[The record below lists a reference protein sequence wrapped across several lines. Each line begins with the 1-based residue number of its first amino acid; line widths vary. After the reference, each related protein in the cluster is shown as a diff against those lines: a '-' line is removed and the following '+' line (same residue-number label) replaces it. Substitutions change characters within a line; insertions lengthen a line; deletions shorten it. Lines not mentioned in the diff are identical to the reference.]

1 MALNGE
7 KILKEHPMQSDEG
20 IFMRNSIL
28 LRFAAILLLAL
39 TLSSV
44 ISSFLLGK
52 NMLNEKITSMTET
65 ISAIDYALDY
75 GPSLQEQ
82 VKALH
87 NSVLRPDTRLTIIDK
102 SGAVLADSD
111 LDSTGVMENHLE
123 REEVKNALEA
133 GSGYATR
140 YSQSLDRHLLY
151 VAVLT
156 GRGMVIRMSVPYNN
170 VFDYIV
176 ILLPILLVGMV
187 VAFVISVTITARFSN
202 HIAADEMKRQM
213 EQMEKDKKIRQ
224 EFFSN
229 ASHELKTPITSV
241 RGYAELLCQDFA
253 RDEATRKDFLNRIL
267 KEVEHMTGLID
278 DILMISRLESKDAEV
293 TLSRVPVKKVLDE
306 VLESLEPQA
315 ASCEVEITGECGDIF
330 LQASLQQMRELFQNL
345 ISNGIK
351 YNHPGGHV
359 WTKVWQQ
366 PEAVYIEVSD
376 DGVGIAQ
383 EDQERVFERFYR
395 VDKGRSRKM
404 GGTGLGLSIVKHIA
418 AYYGGRVTLSSEIG
432 RGSRFL
438 VEIPLS
444 GINKV

>member
-1 MALNGE
+1 
-7 KILKEHPMQSDEG
+7 
-20 IFMRNSIL
+20 MRNAIL

-44 ISSFLLGK
+44 ISSFLLGR

-65 ISAIDYALDY
+65 ISAIDYALEY
-75 GPSLQEQ
+75 ENSLQEQ
-82 VKALH
+82 VRALH
-87 NSVLRPDTRLTIIDK
+87 TSVLEADTRLTIIDRE
-102 SGAVLADSD
+102 GTVLADSD
-111 LDSTGVMENHLE
+111 LDNTDTMENHLE
-123 REEVKNALEA
+123 RKEVKDALET

-140 YSQSLDRHLLY
+140 YSQSLQKHFLY

-156 GRGMVIRMSVPYNN
+156 DDGRIIRMSVPYNN
-170 VFDYIV
+170 IFDYIV
-176 ILLPILLVGMV
+176 VLLPILLVGMV

-202 HIAADEMKRQM
+202 HVAADEMKRQM

-253 RDEATRKDFLNRIL
+253 QDEVTRKDFLNRIL
-267 KEVEHMTGLID
+267 KEVEHMTSLID

-293 TLSRVPVKKVLDE
+293 TLSRVSMKKVLEE
-306 VLESLEPQA
+306 VQESLEPQA
-315 ASCEVEITGECGDIF
+315 AACEVTISGESEDIF
-330 LQASLQQMRELFQNL
+330 LQASLQQMRELFLNL

-359 WTKVWQQ
+359 WTKVWQE
-366 PEAVYIEVSD
+366 PEAVFIEVSD
-376 DGVGIAQ
+376 DGVGIEP
-383 EDQERVFERFYR
+383 EDQERVFERFFR
-395 VDKGRSRKM
+395 VDKGRSRKL

-418 AYYGGRVTLSSEIG
+418 VYYGGQVSLSSEVG
-432 RGSRFL
+432 KGSRFL

-444 GINKV
+444 GINKL

>member
-1 MALNGE
+1 
-7 KILKEHPMQSDEG
+7 
-20 IFMRNSIL
+20 MRNSIL

-44 ISSFLLGK
+44 ISSFLLGR
-52 NMLNEKITSMTET
+52 NMLSEKITSMTET
-65 ISAIDYALDY
+65 ISAIEYALQENA
-75 GPSLQEQ
+75 PLQEQ

-87 NSVLRPDTRLTIIDK
+87 TSVLEPDTRLTIIDRE
-102 SGAVLADSD
+102 GTVLADSD
-111 LDSTGVMENHLE
+111 LDSTDAMENHLE
-123 REEVKNALEA
+123 RKEVADALEK

-140 YSQSLDRHLLY
+140 YSQSLQKHLLY
-151 VAVLT
+151 VAALT
-156 GRGMVIRMSVPYNN
+156 EDGRIIRMSVPYNN
-170 VFDYIV
+170 LFDYIV
-176 ILLPILLVGMV
+176 VLLPVLLVGMV
-187 VAFVISVTITARFSN
+187 VAFVISVTIAARFSN

-253 RDEATRKDFLNRIL
+253 QDEATRKDFLNRIL

-293 TLSRVPVKKVLDE
+293 TLSRVSLKKVLEE

-315 ASCEVEITGECGDIF
+315 ASCGVTVSGQSEDIF
-330 LQASLQQMRELFQNL
+330 LQASLQQMRELFLNL

-359 WTKVWQQ
+359 WAKVWQE
-366 PEAVYIEVSD
+366 PREVFIEVAD
-376 DGVGIAQ
+376 DGVGIGP
-383 EDQERVFERFYR
+383 EDQKRVFERFFR
-395 VDKGRSRKM
+395 VDKGRSRKL

-418 AYYGGRVTLSSEIG
+418 VYYGGQVSLSSEVG
-432 RGSRFL
+432 KGSRFL

-444 GINKV
+444 GINKM

>member
-1 MALNGE
+1 
-7 KILKEHPMQSDEG
+7 
-20 IFMRNSIL
+20 MRNSIL

-44 ISSFLLGK
+44 ISSFLLGR

-65 ISAIDYALDY
+65 ISAIEYALQENA
-75 GPSLQEQ
+75 PLQEQ

-87 NSVLRPDTRLTIIDK
+87 TSVLEPDTRLTIIDRE
-102 SGAVLADSD
+102 GTVLADSD
-111 LDSTGVMENHLE
+111 LDSTDAMENHLE
-123 REEVKNALEA
+123 RKEVADALEK

-140 YSQSLDRHLLY
+140 YSQSLQKHLLY
-151 VAVLT
+151 VAALT
-156 GRGMVIRMSVPYNN
+156 EDGRIIRMSVPYNN
-170 VFDYIV
+170 LFDYIV
-176 ILLPILLVGMV
+176 VLLPVLLVGMV
-187 VAFVISVTITARFSN
+187 VAFVISVTIAARFSN

-253 RDEATRKDFLNRIL
+253 QDEATRKDFLNRIL

-293 TLSRVPVKKVLDE
+293 TLSRVSLKRVLEE

-315 ASCEVEITGECGDIF
+315 ASCGVTVSGQSEDIF
-330 LQASLQQMRELFQNL
+330 LQASLQQMRELFLNL

-359 WTKVWQQ
+359 WAKVWQE
-366 PEAVYIEVSD
+366 PRAVFIEVTD
-376 DGVGIAQ
+376 DGVGIGP
-383 EDQERVFERFYR
+383 EDQKRVFERFFR
-395 VDKGRSRKM
+395 VDKGRSRKL

-418 AYYGGRVTLSSEIG
+418 VYYGGQVSLSSEVG
-432 RGSRFL
+432 KGSRFL

-444 GINKV
+444 GINKM

>member
-1 MALNGE
+1 
-7 KILKEHPMQSDEG
+7 
-20 IFMRNSIL
+20 MRNSIL

-39 TLSSV
+39 SLSSV
-44 ISSFLLGK
+44 ISSFLLGR
-52 NMLNEKITSMTET
+52 NMLNEKIASMTET
-65 ISAIDYALDY
+65 IDAIDYTLDY
-75 GPSLQEQ
+75 GDSLQEQ
-82 VKALH
+82 VKKLH
-87 NSVLRPDTRLTIIDK
+87 TSVLGSETRLTIIDQN
-102 SGAVLADSD
+102 GRVLADSD
-111 LDSTGVMENHLE
+111 LDSTDAMENHLE
-123 REEVKNALEA
+123 REEVKDALER

-140 YSQSLDRHLLY
+140 YSQSLEKHLLY
-151 VAVLT
+151 VAVLEE
-156 GRGMVIRMSVPYNN
+156 GERIIRLSVPYNN
-170 VFDYIV
+170 IFDYIV

-187 VAFVISVTITARFSN
+187 VAFVVSVTVAARFSN
-202 HIAADEMKRQM
+202 HIASDEMKRQM
-213 EQMEKDKKIRQ
+213 ELMEKDKKIRQ

-253 RDEATRKDFLNRIL
+253 QDEETRRDFLNRIL

-293 TLSRVPVKKVLDE
+293 TLSRVSLKKVMDE

-315 ASCEVEITGECGDIF
+315 ASCEVEIGGECEDIF

-359 WTKVWQQ
+359 WTKVWQ
-366 PEAVYIEVSD
+366 ETGAVYLEVSD
-376 DGVGIAQ
+376 DGVGIEP
-383 EDQERVFERFYR
+383 EDQERVFERFFR

-418 AYYGGRVTLSSEIG
+418 AYYGGNVKLTSEPG
-432 RGSRFL
+432 KGSRFL

-444 GINKV
+444 GINRME

>member
-1 MALNGE
+1 
-7 KILKEHPMQSDEG
+7 
-20 IFMRNSIL
+20 MRNSIL

-44 ISSFLLGK
+44 ISSFLLGR

-65 ISAIDYALDY
+65 ISAIEYALQENA
-75 GPSLQEQ
+75 PLQEQ

-87 NSVLRPDTRLTIIDK
+87 TSVLEPDTRLTIIDRE
-102 SGAVLADSD
+102 GTVLADSD
-111 LDSTGVMENHLE
+111 LDSTDAMENHLE
-123 REEVKNALEA
+123 RKEVADALEK

-140 YSQSLDRHLLY
+140 YSQSLQKHLLY
-151 VAVLT
+151 VAALT
-156 GRGMVIRMSVPYNN
+156 EDGRIIRMSVPYNN
-170 VFDYIV
+170 LFDYIV
-176 ILLPILLVGMV
+176 VLLPVLLVGMV
-187 VAFVISVTITARFSN
+187 VAFVISVTIAARFSN

-253 RDEATRKDFLNRIL
+253 QDEATRKDFLNRIL

-293 TLSRVPVKKVLDE
+293 TLSRVSLKRVLEE

-315 ASCEVEITGECGDIF
+315 ASCGVMVSGQSEDIF
-330 LQASLQQMRELFQNL
+330 LQASLQQMRELFLNL

-359 WTKVWQQ
+359 WAKVWQE
-366 PEAVYIEVSD
+366 PGAVFIEVTD
-376 DGVGIAQ
+376 DGVGIGP
-383 EDQERVFERFYR
+383 EDQKRVFERFFR
-395 VDKGRSRKM
+395 VDKGRSRKL

-418 AYYGGRVTLSSEIG
+418 VYYGGQVSLSSEVG
-432 RGSRFL
+432 KGSRFL

-444 GINKV
+444 GINKM

>member
-1 MALNGE
+1 
-7 KILKEHPMQSDEG
+7 
-20 IFMRNSIL
+20 MRNSIL

-44 ISSFLLGK
+44 ISSFLLGR

-65 ISAIDYALDY
+65 ISAIEYALQENA
-75 GPSLQEQ
+75 PLQEQ

-87 NSVLRPDTRLTIIDK
+87 TSVLEPDTRLTIIDRE
-102 SGAVLADSD
+102 GTVLADSD
-111 LDSTGVMENHLE
+111 LDSTDAMENHLE
-123 REEVKNALEA
+123 RKEVADALEK

-140 YSQSLDRHLLY
+140 YSQSLQKHLLY
-151 VAVLT
+151 VAALT
-156 GRGMVIRMSVPYNN
+156 EDGRIIRMSVPYNN
-170 VFDYIV
+170 LFDYIV
-176 ILLPILLVGMV
+176 VLLPVLLVGMV
-187 VAFVISVTITARFSN
+187 VAFVISVTIAARFSN

-253 RDEATRKDFLNRIL
+253 QDEATRKDFLNRIL

-293 TLSRVPVKKVLDE
+293 TLSRVSLKKVLEE

-315 ASCEVEITGECGDIF
+315 ASCGVTVSGQSEDIF
-330 LQASLQQMRELFQNL
+330 LQASLQQMRELFLNL

-359 WTKVWQQ
+359 WAKVWQE
-366 PEAVYIEVSD
+366 PRAVFIEVTD
-376 DGVGIAQ
+376 DGVGIGP
-383 EDQERVFERFYR
+383 EDQKRVFERFFR
-395 VDKGRSRKM
+395 VDKGRSRKL

-418 AYYGGRVTLSSEIG
+418 VYYGGQVSLSSEVG
-432 RGSRFL
+432 KGSRFL

-444 GINKV
+444 GINKM

>member
-1 MALNGE
+1 
-7 KILKEHPMQSDEG
+7 
-20 IFMRNSIL
+20 MRNSIL

-44 ISSFLLGK
+44 ISSFLLGR

-65 ISAIDYALDY
+65 ISAIDYALKDDV
-75 GPSLQEQ
+75 SLQEQ
-82 VKALH
+82 VKSLHASALGT
-87 NSVLRPDTRLTIIDK
+87 DTRLTIIDQK
-102 SGAVLADSD
+102 GNVLADSD
-111 LDSTGVMENHLE
+111 LDSTDAMENHLE
-123 REEVKNALEA
+123 REEVKDALET

-140 YSQSLDRHLLY
+140 YSKSLQKHLLY

-156 GRGMVIRMSVPYNN
+156 GKGRIIRMSVPYNN
-170 VFDYIV
+170 IFDYIV
-176 ILLPILLVGMV
+176 VLLPVLLVGMV
-187 VAFVISVTITARFSN
+187 VAFVISVTIAARFSN

-213 EQMEKDKKIRQ
+213 EQMEKDKRIRQ

-253 RDEATRKDFLNRIL
+253 QDEAMRKDFLNRIL
-267 KEVEHMTGLID
+267 KEVEHMTSLID

-293 TLSRVPVKKVLDE
+293 TLSRVSMKKVLEE

-315 ASCEVEITGECGDIF
+315 ASCEVEISGECGDVF

-359 WTKVWQQ
+359 WTRVWQE
-366 PEAVYIEVSD
+366 PEAVFIEVSD
-376 DGVGIAQ
+376 DGVGIEP
-383 EDQERVFERFYR
+383 EDQERVFERFFR
-395 VDKGRSRKM
+395 VDKGRSRRL

-418 AYYGGRVTLSSEIG
+418 VYYGGGVSLSSEVG
-432 RGSRFL
+432 KGSRFL

-444 GINKV
+444 GINKM

>member
-1 MALNGE
+1 
-7 KILKEHPMQSDEG
+7 
-20 IFMRNSIL
+20 MRNSIL

-44 ISSFLLGK
+44 ISSFLLGR

-65 ISAIDYALDY
+65 ISAIEYALQENA
-75 GPSLQEQ
+75 PLQEQ

-87 NSVLRPDTRLTIIDK
+87 TSVLEPDTRLTIIDRE
-102 SGAVLADSD
+102 GTVLADSD
-111 LDSTGVMENHLE
+111 LDSTDAMENHLE
-123 REEVKNALEA
+123 RKEVADALEK

-140 YSQSLDRHLLY
+140 YSQSLQRHLLY
-151 VAVLT
+151 VAALT
-156 GRGMVIRMSVPYNN
+156 EDGRIIRMSVPYNN
-170 VFDYIV
+170 LFDYIV
-176 ILLPILLVGMV
+176 VLLPVLLVGMV
-187 VAFVISVTITARFSN
+187 VAFVISVTIAARFSN

-253 RDEATRKDFLNRIL
+253 QDEATRKDFLNRIL

-293 TLSRVPVKKVLDE
+293 TLSRVSLKRVLEE

-315 ASCEVEITGECGDIF
+315 ASCGVTVSGQSEDIF
-330 LQASLQQMRELFQNL
+330 LQASLQQMRELFLNL

-359 WTKVWQQ
+359 WAKVWQE
-366 PEAVYIEVSD
+366 PRAVFIEVTD
-376 DGVGIAQ
+376 DGVGIGP
-383 EDQERVFERFYR
+383 EDQKRVFERFFR
-395 VDKGRSRKM
+395 VDKGRSRKL

-418 AYYGGRVTLSSEIG
+418 VYYGGQVSLSSEVG
-432 RGSRFL
+432 KGSRFL

-444 GINKV
+444 GINKM

>member
-1 MALNGE
+1 
-7 KILKEHPMQSDEG
+7 
-20 IFMRNSIL
+20 MRNSFL
-28 LRFAAILLLAL
+28 PRFAAILLLAL
-39 TLSSV
+39 ALSSV

-52 NMLNEKITSMTET
+52 NMLYEKIASMTET
-65 ISAIDYALDY
+65 ISAIDYALEY
-75 GPSLQEQ
+75 GAPLQDQ
-82 VKALH
+82 VKKLH
-87 NSVLRPDTRLTIIDK
+87 TAVLGVDTRLTIIDQN
-102 SGAVLADSD
+102 GEVLADSD
-111 LDSTGVMENHLE
+111 LDSTDAMENHLE
-123 REEVKNALEA
+123 RKEVKEALEK

-140 YSQSLDRHLLY
+140 YSQSLENHFLY

-156 GRGMVIRMSVPYNN
+156 EGDRIIRMSVPYNN
-170 VFDYIV
+170 IFDYIV
-176 ILLPILLVGMV
+176 ILLPILLVGV
-187 VAFVISVTITARFSN
+187 VIAFVISVTIAARYSN
-202 HIAADEMKRQM
+202 HLAADEMKHQM
-213 EQMEKDKKIRQ
+213 EVMEKDKKIRQ

-253 RDEATRKDFLNRIL
+253 QDEETRKDFLNRIL

-293 TLSRVPVKKVLDE
+293 TLSRVSMKKVLAE

-315 ASCEVEITGECGDIF
+315 ASCEVAISGESEDIF

-351 YNHPGGHV
+351 YNHLGGHV
-359 WTKVWQQ
+359 WTRVWQK

-376 DGVGIAQ
+376 DGVGIAP
-383 EDQERVFERFYR
+383 EDQERVFERFFR

-418 AYYGGRVTLSSEIG
+418 AYYGGTVRLSSEIG
-432 RGSRFL
+432 KGSSFL

-444 GINKV
+444 GINKL